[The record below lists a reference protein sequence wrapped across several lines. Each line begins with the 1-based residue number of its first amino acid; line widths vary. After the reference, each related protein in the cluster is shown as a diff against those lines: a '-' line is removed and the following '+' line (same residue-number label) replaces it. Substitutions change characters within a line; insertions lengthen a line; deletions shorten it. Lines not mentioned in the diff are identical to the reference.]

1 MAYLYGKLDGER
13 LDHWP
18 LYFDFA
24 RWIPPEMP
32 HSWLPLTL
40 RFQHKTWTADDPL
53 VPGAGLLQDSTLLGC
68 AVRTSRDSW
77 SLVGFSA
84 RSRRCQAMDGLNG
97 LLAPSSM
104 SPCLRITTPPFA
116 CSERADSRPTLLVKL
131 VVEMLARRGALAAL
145 RLLCAL
151 RSLGI
156 YPTLSAVSPPFP
168 PLFFVSDRWPSGRS
182 LKWLSMS
189 Q

>member
-1 MAYLYGKLDGER
+1 MAYLYGKLGGER

-53 VPGAGLLQDSTLLGC
+53 VTGAGLLQDSTLLGC

-84 RSRRCQAMDGLNG
+84 RSRRRCQAMDGLNG

-131 VVEMLARRGALAAL
+131 VVEMLGQTRRIGRSSFAL
-145 RLLCAL
+145 RAAVP
-151 RSLGI
+151 RDM
-156 YPTLSAVSPPFP
+156 PPLSAVSPPLS
-168 PLFFVSDRWPSGRS
+168 PLFVSARWPSGRS
-182 LKWLSMS
+182 LKWLGTS